1 MIKPGL
7 LFITLISFSF
17 VDAQV
22 IDRFKANIT
31 DNSSV
36 LLGWTVVSGKTCSD
50 MGLEFADETLNFQTL
65 HFIAG
70 VCGSD
75 IEDLNY
81 SFEHADELSGKI
93 HYRIRFNFD
102 EFSDTIS
109 IVAPVNQS
117 QALWIYPQPAK
128 RQLNIQLNRESIE
141 ATQLFI
147 FEPGGR
153 LLFQSDLS
161 RQNPIPVDVSSLLP
175 GYYLIKLVSGN
186 KQFNSRF
193 IICD

>member
-1 MIKPGL
+1 MNKTSL
-7 LFITLISFSF
+7 LFFTLLSFSISN
-17 VDAQV
+17 AQV

-31 DNSSV
+31 DDSSV

-50 MGLEFADETLNFQTL
+50 MGLEFADESYNFQTI

-70 VCGSD
+70 ICGSD
-75 IEDLNY
+75 AEDLNY
-81 SFEHADELSGKI
+81 SFEHADELSGRL
-93 HYRIRFNFD
+93 HYRVRFNFD

-109 IVAPVNQS
+109 IVAPVKQS
-117 QALWIYPQPAK
+117 QPLWIFPQPAK

-161 RQNPIPVDVSSLLP
+161 RQNPIPLDVSSLLP
-175 GYYLIKLVSGN
+175 GYYLIKLVSGS